1 MVWIGAVYKRIAE
14 SELGAG
20 HTSGIV
26 PVKETQEFFGTP
38 IKRESHLIKT
48 IVIEFWCG
56 DKSKIIKTHVNYFVS
71 ETHKHIHLTGNIL
84 PTYKQFGAKAGDV
97 LLFWRSEEDSNL
109 YRADLIKQGT
119 KTWDNLKGNFAGAG
133 GKLTL
138 QIPESRE
145 FIEYQEESPV
155 DETLSDDDFPP
166 TKRKEIKKISTKRS
180 PPKSKAKGDY
190 VLKKFNYKCEMN
202 KNHKTFLTPNGRP
215 FMEKHHLIPLE
226 FYEQFE
232 YSVDDVSNIIC
243 LCPICHSQ
251 IHYGK
256 EEDVKKILEK
266 LLKKRI
272 NQLKKAHL
280 EIDFES
286 LKKMYL

>member
-1 MVWIGAVYKRIAE
+1 MAWIGPVYKKIAE

-26 PVKETQEFFGTP
+26 PVKETQAFFGAP
-38 IKRESHLIKT
+38 IKQGSHLIKT

-84 PTYKQFGAKAGDV
+84 PTYKQFGAKAGDI
-97 LLFWRSEEDSNL
+97 LLFWRSEEDPNL

-119 KTWDNLKGNFAGAG
+119 PAWDELKGNFVEPG
-133 GKLTL
+133 GILNL
-138 QIPESRE
+138 QIPESRQYK
-145 FIEYQEESPV
+145 EYQEESPV
-155 DETLSDDDFPP
+155 DEALSDADFPP
-166 TKRKEIKKISTKRS
+166 AKRKEVTKISAKRS

-190 VLKKFNYKCEMN
+190 ILKKFNYKCEIN
-202 KNHKTFLTPNGRP
+202 KNHKTFLTPGGNQ
-215 FMEKHHLIPLE
+215 FMEKHHLIPME

-243 LCPICHSQ
+243 LCPVCHSQ

-256 EEDVKKILEK
+256 EGDIEKILEK

-272 NQLKKAHL
+272 DQLKKANL
-280 EIDFES
+280 EIDLES